1 MRNTMLA
8 TVVLILRFAGTAAA
22 EAPLQIHKKSY
33 VETKNEQVFA
43 AFLAFTTARTVE
55 EQQNRLQSARERDEL
70 LLPGGAPSMQA
81 GAMGAMMMGA
91 AVVVAAHM
99 PERARGVIDGAV
111 HFGPAL
117 FEGGGMG
124 AGVGGR
130 F

>member
-8 TVVLILRFAGTAAA
+8 TVVLVLGFAGVASA
-22 EAPLQIHKKSY
+22 EAPLQVHKKSY
-33 VETKNEQVFA
+33 VETKNGQVFA
-43 AFLAFTTARTVE
+43 SFLAFTTAYPVE
-55 EQQNRLQSARERDEL
+55 RQQNHLESARERDAL
-70 LLPGGAPSMQA
+70 MLPGGAPSMQS

-99 PERARGVIDGAV
+99 PERARVVIDGAV
-111 HFGPAL
+111 HFGPAM

>member
-8 TVVLILRFAGTAAA
+8 VVAVIFGFVNAASA
-22 EAPLQIHKKSY
+22 ESHSQIHKKSY
-33 VETKNEQVFA
+33 VQTKNEQVFA
-43 AFLAFTTARTVE
+43 SFLAFTSAHGVE
-55 EQQNRLQSARERDEL
+55 QEQNRLQSARERDGL
-70 LLPGGAPSMQA
+70 LLPGGAPSVQS
-81 GAMGAMMMGA
+81 GLMGAMMMGA

-99 PERARGVIDGAV
+99 PDRVRVVVDGVV
-111 HFGPAL
+111 HFGPAM

>member
-1 MRNTMLA
+1 MRNT
-8 TVVLILRFAGTAAA
+8 VLMMALLLGVTGVARA
-22 EAPLQIHKKSY
+22 ETPSQVHTKSS

-43 AFLAFTTARTVE
+43 SFLAFTTAHSVE
-55 EQQNRLQSARERDEL
+55 RQQDHLASARERDEL
-70 LLPGGAPSMQA
+70 LLPGGAPSMQS
-81 GAMGAMMMGA
+81 GAIGAMMMGA

-99 PERARGVIDGAV
+99 PDRARAVIDGVV
-111 HFGPAL
+111 HFGPAM